1 MPKGGLE
8 TLFVRDHAGQGSQA
22 VRRLLAVLDQRHVRL
37 ALNAV
42 TLLFVTLLFTGLA
55 VHLYTLRN
63 ATISAATE
71 RTNHHLQIAALK
83 LKDIISGKSDTWR
96 VPTDIDLQAALSKE
110 ALAQGRIFALID
122 AHARILASVPAGQR
136 KLAQALLAQDAQAT
150 GGTAGFAAASFTKK
164 SGMHDAMTP
173 RAKTVTLPEGRALI
187 VAAAEVPPWQG
198 RLVVIQPVDAA
209 LADWRRT
216 AWALG
221 VPFGLAGVAL
231 ITLMLA
237 MNWYADR
244 ARAGEAALA
253 SATARLDAALDHGRC
268 GLWDWDLARG
278 RIFWSR
284 SMYAMLGLP
293 QSGEYLSYGE
303 IASRQHPEEAP
314 IAELAENLLRSGS
327 TSFDH
332 EFRLQDAKG
341 HWIWLR
347 ARGALVHDPA
357 DGTPRL
363 VGIAI
368 DITDQKRAARAS
380 KEAEHRLREAIEAIS
395 ESFVLWDADSRLVM
409 CNSKYQQFH
418 SLPAS
423 VCVPGTPYEE
433 VMKAAKKPRV
443 KKRQS
448 IHVDENGEEVV
459 AEVQLD
465 DGRWLQ
471 INERRIR
478 DRGFV
483 SVGTDITELKR
494 QQERL
499 ERSEAELRATVEALE
514 RSRLELEQK
523 RHRLIELVHK
533 YISEKERA
541 EAASRAKS
549 EFLASMSH
557 ELRTP
562 LNPIIG
568 FAEMMLMETF
578 GPLQEKYREYVA
590 DIHKSARHM
599 FELIEDILQMSRIE
613 AGKVKLEVRQ
623 ADVADILRECAQ
635 LMQNEASGKGLA
647 LEVEAPAS
655 LPAVV
660 DPLKIK
666 QVVLNLLSNAIK
678 FTDAGE
684 VRLKAWK
691 EDRTICFEVSD
702 TGSGIPAEYLDKLGQ
717 PFVQAANQY
726 SRAKGGSGLG
736 LAISRSLVELH
747 GGTLEIESVEGEG
760 TTVTVR
766 LPSAM

>member
-8 TLFVRDHAGQGSQA
+8 TLFVREQAGNGSRT

-37 ALNAV
+37 ALNVV
-42 TLLFVTLLFTGLA
+42 TLLFVALLFAGLA
-55 VHLYTLRN
+55 LHLYTLRN
-63 ATISAATE
+63 AAISAARE
-71 RTNHHLQIAALK
+71 RTSHHLQIAAMK
-83 LKDIISGKSDTWR
+83 LKSLISSEADTWR
-96 VPTDIDLQAALSKE
+96 IPTDIDLQAALTPK
-110 ALAQGRIFALID
+110 ALEQGRVFALID
-122 AHARILASVPAGQR
+122 TRGRILASVPATGKR
-136 KLAQALLAQDAQAT
+136 LALALQKVEL
-150 GGTAGFAAASFTKK
+150 GGKRNIAGTMAASVMKGGAFGTILSKPK
-164 SGMHDAMTP
+164 AVALPKG
-173 RAKTVTLPEGRALI
+173 RTLL
-187 VAAAEVPPWQG
+187 VAAAAVPPWQG
-198 RLVVIQPVDAA
+198 QLVVLQPMDAA
-209 LADWRRT
+209 LIEWRHT
-216 AWALG
+216 VWSLG
-221 VPFGLAGVAL
+221 VPFGLASIAL

-314 IAELAENLLRSGS
+314 IADLAETMLRTG
-327 TSFDH
+327 TKSFDH

-341 HWIWLR
+341 RWIWLR

-368 DITDQKRAARAS
+368 DITDQKRAAKAS

-423 VCVPGTPYEE
+423 VCVPGTPFEE

-623 ADVADILRECAQ
+623 ADVADILRECVQ
-635 LMQNEASGKGLA
+635 LMQNEAAAKGLS
-647 LEVEAPAS
+647 LIVEAPAS
-655 LPAVV
+655 LPAVI

-666 QVVLNLLSNAIK
+666 QVMLNLLSNAIK
-678 FTDAGE
+678 FTDEGE

-691 EDRTICFEVSD
+691 EERTISFQVID